1 MRLKS
6 GLAVVDWS
14 LFILQTTAP
23 AAAAAAAA
31 AAEAT
36 LELAV
41 CHSLQNPAGWSL
53 QEQLLADQANAI
65 GLPHY
70 ISQTLRPA
78 SVIILPASFFAADTH
93 ATPPI

>member
-1 MRLKS
+1 VRLKS

-23 AAAAAAAA
+23 AAAA

>member
-1 MRLKS
+1 VRLKS

-14 LFILQTTAP
+14 LFILQTTTP
-23 AAAAAAAA
+23 AAAAA

>member
-23 AAAAAAAA
+23 AAAAA

-70 ISQTLRPA
+70 IFQTLRPA

>member
-23 AAAAAAAA
+23 AAAA

-53 QEQLLADQANAI
+53 QEQLLADQVNSI

-78 SVIILPASFFAADTH
+78 SVIILRASFFAADTH

>member
-1 MRLKS
+1 VRLKS
-6 GLAVVDWS
+6 GLAVVNWS

-23 AAAAAAAA
+23 AAAAA

-70 ISQTLRPA
+70 YLRRYVLLL
-78 SVIILPASFFAADTH
+78 SLFCLRVFFAADTH